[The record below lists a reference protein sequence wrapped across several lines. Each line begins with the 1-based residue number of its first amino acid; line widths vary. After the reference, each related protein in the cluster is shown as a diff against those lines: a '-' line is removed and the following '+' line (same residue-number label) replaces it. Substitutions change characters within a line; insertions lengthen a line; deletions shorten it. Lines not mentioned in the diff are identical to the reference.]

1 MKMLDR
7 YIGRAVIGHTLVV
20 FAILLMIYFFST
32 FVNEMGYVGKGHYT
46 TVNALLYSLMLIPR
60 QAYELFPMVALLGSM
75 LGLGSLANSSE
86 LTVMRAAGVSVKRV
100 AISVL
105 KAGLVMI
112 AVVIVLG
119 EGVAPELEKTA
130 HVQRLKAMAKSIS
143 VNTNSGMWAKDGD
156 SFIAIDKL
164 NPGGDAVGV
173 TLYRMSGQQIKE
185 IAVASNARYQNGVW
199 YLDNLRRT
207 LFEEGRVRVEHQEQ
221 AEWET
226 GLTPDVINLASMPP
240 ENLAI
245 WELNEYI
252 GYLSDN
258 GLASQRYQVAL
269 WVRVMAPFATSVMIL
284 MALPFVFG
292 STRALGV
299 GARIMIGAMIGIVFY
314 LFNSVF
320 SRVGIVYDIPPFLS
334 AAIPTVL
341 VFVVWYTMMRRLR

>member
-20 FAILLMIYFFST
+20 FLILLMIYFFST
-32 FVNEMGYVGKGHYT
+32 LVNEMGYVGKGHYT
-46 TVNALLYSLMLIPR
+46 AANAVLYSLMLIPR

-75 LGLGSLANSSE
+75 LGLGSLASSSE
-86 LTVMRAAGVSVKRV
+86 LTVMRAAGISVKRV
-100 AISVL
+100 AVSVL

-112 AVVIVLG
+112 IVVIALG
-119 EGVAPELEKTA
+119 EGVAPEMEKTA

-143 VNTNSGMWAKDGD
+143 VNTSSGMWAKDGD

-164 NPGGDAVGV
+164 NPDGDAIGI
-173 TLYRMSGQQIKE
+173 TLYRMDGQRIRE
-185 IAVASNARYQNGVW
+185 IAVAGKARYIDGVW
-199 YLDNLRRT
+199 HLQRVQRT
-207 LFEEGRVRVEHQEQ
+207 LFNDDGVSIEHQAQ
-221 AEWET
+221 AEWAS

-252 GYLSDN
+252 GYLKEN

-269 WVRVMAPFATSVMIL
+269 WVRAMAPFATSVMIL

-292 STRALGV
+292 STRSMGV
-299 GARIMIGAMIGIVFY
+299 GARIMIGALIGIVFY

-320 SRVGIVYDIPPFLS
+320 SRVGIVYEIPPMLS
-334 AAIPTVL
+334 AAIPTLL
-341 VFVVWYTMMRRLR
+341 VFGVWYVMMRRIR

>member
-1 MKMLDR
+1 MLDR

-20 FAILLMIYFFST
+20 FSVLLMIYFFST
-32 FVNEMGYVGKGHYT
+32 LVSEMGYVGKGHYT
-46 TVNALLYSLMLIPR
+46 AVNALLYSLMLIPR

-86 LTVMRAAGVSVKRV
+86 LTVMRAAGISVKRV
-100 AISVL
+100 AGSVL
-105 KAGLVMI
+105 KAGLIMI
-112 AVVIVLG
+112 VVVIAIG

-143 VNTNSGMWAKDGD
+143 VNTSSGMWAKDGD

-164 NPGGDAVGV
+164 NPGGDASGV
-173 TLYRMSGQQIKE
+173 TLYRMTGQKMQE
-185 IAVASNARYQNGVW
+185 IAMATSAHYDRGVW
-199 YLDNLRRT
+199 YLNNVHRT
-207 LFEEGRVRVEHQEQ
+207 LFTDEGVKVEQQAE

-252 GYLSDN
+252 GYLREN

-269 WVRVMAPFATSVMIL
+269 WVRIMAPLATSVMIL

-320 SRVGIVYDIPPFLS
+320 SRIGIVYDIPPELS

-341 VFVVWYTMMRRLR
+341 VFSVWFWMMRRVR